1 MRGTKRGLNT
11 YAMKN
16 ETYAP
21 LYMCT
26 DHIPAKGITKWSL
39 LVTKLETNMQ
49 EKKIRTWRRPQQL
62 HLMHLGLEIHW
73 FKEAIECPHVV
84 YVYCLVYTPNET
96 ENLVDSAANVYFMLK
111 SVEFCTST

>member
-49 EKKIRTWRRPQQL
+49 EKKKP
-62 HLMHLGLEIHW
+62 HLEEAAAAAFNASW
-73 FKEAIECPHVV
+73 FRDP
-84 YVYCLVYTPNET
+84 LV
-96 ENLVDSAANVYFMLK
+96 
-111 SVEFCTST
+111 